1 MPLAKA
7 CCYIPNLLPALAG
20 ILQRLIICGYARPTA
35 IVSTK
40 KQILQKARACGLI
53 TIFQI
58 FMIDTQAFETG
69 IQTARRLDCDAVE
82 IMPGAIPHIIREVSS
97 QLPLPVLCA
106 GLVKTEAEIH
116 EVLKAGAQAVATS
129 RRPLWFASSLR
140 EVAA

>member
-1 MPLAKA
+1 MLAPARLPCKQA
-7 CCYIPNLLPALAG
+7 IPEDALL
-20 ILQRLIICGYARPTA
+20 R
-35 IVSTK
+35 
-40 KQILQKARACGLI
+40 
-53 TIFQI
+53 
-58 FMIDTQAFETG
+58 
-69 IQTARRLDCDAVE
+69 